1 MAGGVLGLALTKTI
15 LGLVSLLVLVLQL
28 LLDTGETPPEN
39 GRTPPGYWRGSD
51 NAAVEAI
58 QHRTVAEIPLP
69 GWSMPAPWRTM
80 IRAMEPPFLSPTLF
94 ILYSS
99 LCFG

>member
-1 MAGGVLGLALTKTI
+1 MALLKSCGSFLFEVKFRGLETTMAGGILGLALTKTI

-28 LLDTGETPPEN
+28 LLNTGETPPET

-69 GWSMPAPWRTM
+69 G
-80 IRAMEPPFLSPTLF
+80 
-94 ILYSS
+94 
-99 LCFG
+99 

>member
-1 MAGGVLGLALTKTI
+1 MAPLKGRGSFLFEAKFRGLETTMAGGVLGLALTKTI

-28 LLDTGETPPEN
+28 LLDTGETPPEA

-51 NAAVEAI
+51 NEAVEAI

-69 GWSMPAPWRTM
+69 G
-80 IRAMEPPFLSPTLF
+80 
-94 ILYSS
+94 
-99 LCFG
+99 